1 MKKLVL
7 FVILDKYSDWEV
19 GYLSSLL
26 LYLGKDEYSIKTV
39 SLTKKSI
46 QSLGGFTVLPDYDI
60 ESAPMDFEGLIL
72 IGGMSWRTEGA
83 NQIKPLIQVALDKK
97 RVLGS
102 ICDASGFLGTMG
114 ILNHIKHTANNLD
127 DLKQWGGKQYTGEKN
142 FRREQAIRD
151 NNIVTANGTA
161 ALEFTKEVLLA
172 LNITSEKSIQ
182 EWYNYHKVGCYEA
195 PMPTL

>member
-114 ILNHIKHTANNLD
+114 ILNHIKHTANDLD

-151 NNIVTANGTA
+151 NSIVTANGTA

-182 EWYNYHKVGCYEA
+182 EWYNYHKVGYYEA